1 MKLSLTLAR
10 VCLLLLILGMS
21 RGVARAQVTEIGQI
35 QAHSSGDED
44 FTIRDSAQ
52 AFHTTPVAADKPIQP
67 HTNYVFTET
76 DIARSS
82 ARDLMELLN
91 TLPGISF
98 GLDVAG
104 ALTIGIRGNVAGE
117 STVMIVDGLI
127 LNEGMYAT
135 FQLSGKLNMD
145 QLTRV
150 EVIIGPSQILYGSWA
165 AYGVINIQT
174 RAFKPFTGVRTG
186 WTQGFHNPNKDAR
199 VSASVSAGKQGPVW
213 SLAASASVTSSVL
226 SFNNFTDRGG
236 NTYSMETN
244 SGLYN
249 RFASI
254 QARRKNT
261 SLTFISDVYQL
272 NTRDAYGRNTT
283 QAYRNDFIT
292 YGLTLRHT
300 ERIAPRITLRA
311 MGSFKSQDPFK
322 ALSEVA
328 QPDSGSYSKVWFR
341 YLRMLSHV
349 DLQYKVMP
357 GLEIMLGAQ
366 AARDWGFDLLGD
378 GYFTNSHHEKWY
390 DTYSILGQGTYT
402 YRNTRMFAGFRND
415 NHSYAGALFSPT
427 LALSQSFG
435 DFYGKFSVSRDRRLP
450 SLLNIDLAEG
460 RLKTQIVTTGNIEL
474 GYQHPRLGVSVGV
487 NLFRNTTENAVLYQ
501 VNLEGEEQYVNSRP
515 YATRGFE
522 LFARKDKG
530 KFRYRLGYSLYTNHV
545 RGFFCIAHCVPGT
558 TENIGLPA
566 HKGVL
571 VVSGQIV
578 KDLDFSFTGICEAAK
593 SGVVGP
599 APPGSEG
606 SPFTYKRYPA
616 QLTANLFLH
625 YHVNIA
631 QGVDISTGIVD
642 ILNANVKYV
651 QPYAGNHMPLPGPG
665 REYIIRVCYALQR

>member
-1 MKLSLTLAR
+1 MKLSFTLAR
-10 VCLLLLILGMS
+10 ICLFLLILGVS
-21 RGVARAQVTEIGQI
+21 RGGVYAQVTEIGQI

-44 FTIRDSAQ
+44 FSIRDSTHALQVGAQ
-52 AFHTTPVAADKPIQP
+52 VADKPLQP
-67 HTNYVFTET
+67 HANYVFTEA

-91 TLPGISF
+91 TVPGISF

-104 ALTIGIRGNVAGE
+104 ALTIGVRGNVAGE

-135 FQLSGKLNMD
+135 FQLAGKLNLD
-145 QLTRV
+145 QLSRV
-150 EVIIGPSQILYGSWA
+150 EVIIGSSQILYGSWA

-213 SLAASASVTSSVL
+213 SLAASASVTSSL
-226 SFNNFTDRGG
+226 MSFNNFTDRGG
-236 NTYSMETN
+236 NSYSMETN
-244 SGLYN
+244 SALYN

-311 MGSFKSQDPFK
+311 MGNFKSQDPFK
-322 ALSEVA
+322 ALSEVS

-341 YLRMLSHV
+341 YLRMLSHI

-366 AARDWGFDLLGD
+366 AARDWGFDLLNS
-378 GYFTNSHHEKWY
+378 GYFASSHSEKWY
-390 DTYSILGQGTYT
+390 DTYSILGQATYT
-402 YRNTRMFAGFRND
+402 YQNTRMFAGFRND
-415 NHSYAGALFSPT
+415 NNGYAGALFSPT
-427 LALSQSFG
+427 LAISQSLG
-435 DFYGKFSVSRDRRLP
+435 NFYGKFSVSRDRRLP
-450 SLLNIDLAEG
+450 SLLNIDLARG
-460 RLKTQIVTTGNIEL
+460 KLKTQIVTTGNIEL
-474 GYQHPRLGVSVGV
+474 GYQCPRSGVSVGV
-487 NLFRNTTENAVLYQ
+487 NLFRNTTENGILYQ
-501 VNLEGEEQYVNSRP
+501 VDLYGDERYVNSNP

-522 LFARKDKG
+522 VFARKDKG
-530 KFRYRLGYSLYTNHV
+530 KLRYRLGYSMYSNQV
-545 RGFFCIAHCVPGT
+545 KGFFCIAHCVPGS

-571 VVSGQIV
+571 VISGQIV

-593 SGVVGP
+593 SGIVGL
-599 APPGSEG
+599 APPGAEG
-606 SPFTYKRYPA
+606 PPFAYKRYPA
-616 QLTANLFLH
+616 QVTTNIFLH

-631 QGVDISTGIVD
+631 QGVDVSAGIVD

-651 QPYAGNHMPLPGPG
+651 QPYAGNHLPLPGPG